1 MHRPQLPIGTL
12 GEISTTEFGKRR
24 VRARARYRDLTG
36 KTRQLEATSTSAT
49 AARRAL
55 ERTFSQRM
63 AAAGDLITPS
73 MRVAA
78 LAEVWVAEI
87 AQSSRSPQ
95 TVAQYRRIIETV
107 IVPGVGGLTLW
118 EATTGQLDRFL
129 KGVAATTPGRAKT
142 AKTVLAQM
150 FGLAARHDA
159 VRANPVPDT
168 RLPERRAKAV
178 RALSVDEVRA
188 LRRGLR
194 AYLAEPTSS
203 GPARAQDLAEVVDV
217 ALGTGARVGE
227 LLALRWAD
235 VDLGASPVTV
245 TISGTVVRTEAGLI
259 RQGHAKTAAGFR
271 TVSVPRFA
279 ADVLLRRSVEEL
291 PNTRDLV
298 LPSSTGTLRE
308 VNNLERQWRDAR
320 KSEHLRG
327 FEWVTWHTFRKTV
340 ATLVDRHSG
349 TEDAAAVLG
358 HSGTAVTSKHYVQ
371 RASVAPDASA
381 ALEVIGND
389 A

>member
-1 MHRPQLPIGTL
+1 MPIGTL

-36 KTRQLEATSTSAT
+36 KTRQLEATSAT

-87 AQSSRSPQ
+87 AQSSRPPQ

-107 IVPGVGGLTLW
+107 ILPGIGGLTLW

-129 KGVAATTPGRAKT
+129 KGVAATMPGRAKT

-168 RLPERRAKAV
+168 RLPERRAKEV
-178 RALSVDEVRA
+178 RALSVEAVRA

-194 AYLAEPTSS
+194 AYLAGPTSS
-203 GPARAQDLAEVVDV
+203 GPARAQDLAEAVNV
-217 ALGTGARVGE
+217 ALGTGARMGE

-291 PNTRDLV
+291 SNTRDLV
-298 LPSSTGTLRE
+298 FPSSTGTLRE

-340 ATLVDRHSG
+340 ATPVDRSSG

-358 HSGTAVTSKHYVQ
+358 HAGTAVTARHYVQ
-371 RASVAPDASA
+371 RASVAPDVSA
-381 ALEVIGND
+381 ALERLGD
-389 A
+389 

>member
-1 MHRPQLPIGTL
+1 MPRPQLPIGTL

-49 AARRAL
+49 AARRAP

-95 TVAQYRRIIETV
+95 TVAEYRRIIETV
-107 IVPGVGGLTLW
+107 IVPGVGGLALW

-129 KGVAATTPGRAKT
+129 KGVAAQTPGR

-159 VRANPVPDT
+159 ARANPVPDT
-168 RLPERRAKAV
+168 RLPQRRPKAV
-178 RALSVDEVRA
+178 RALSVDEVPA

-194 AYLAEPTSS
+194 AYLAEPVKS

-235 VDLGASPVTV
+235 VDVGASPVTV
-245 TISGTVVRTEAGLI
+245 TISGTVVRTDAGLI
-259 RQGHAKTAAGFR
+259 RQGHAKTAAGFG

-279 ADVLLRRSVEEL
+279 ADVPLRRSVEEL

-298 LPSSTGTLRE
+298 FPSSTGTLRE

-320 KSEHLRG
+320 KSEHLQG

-340 ATLVDRHSG
+340 ATLVDRSWG
-349 TEDAAAVLG
+349 TEYAAAVLG

-371 RASVAPDASA
+371 RANVAPDVSA
-381 ALEVIGND
+381 ALEVIGD
-389 A
+389 DV

>member
-1 MHRPQLPIGTL
+1 MPRPQLPIGTL

-24 VRARARYRDLTG
+24 VRACARYRDLTG
-36 KTRQLEATSTSAT
+36 KTRQLEATSAT
-49 AARRAL
+49 AARRAP

-217 ALGTGARVGE
+217 
-227 LLALRWAD
+227 
-235 VDLGASPVTV
+235 DLGASPVTV

-279 ADVLLRRSVEEL
+279 VDVLLRR
-291 PNTRDLV
+291 
-298 LPSSTGTLRE
+298 
-308 VNNLERQWRDAR
+308 
-320 KSEHLRG
+320 
-327 FEWVTWHTFRKTV
+327 
-340 ATLVDRHSG
+340 
-349 TEDAAAVLG
+349 
-358 HSGTAVTSKHYVQ
+358 
-371 RASVAPDASA
+371 
-381 ALEVIGND
+381 
-389 A
+389 

>member
-1 MHRPQLPIGTL
+1 
-12 GEISTTEFGKRR
+12 
-24 VRARARYRDLTG
+24 
-36 KTRQLEATSTSAT
+36 
-49 AARRAL
+49 
-55 ERTFSQRM
+55 M

-78 LAEVWVAEI
+78 LPEVWVAEI

-129 KGVAATTPGRAKT
+129 KGVAATTPVRAKT

-168 RLPERRAKAV
+168 RLPERRPKVV

-194 AYLAEPTSS
+194 AYLAEPVKS
-203 GPARAQDLAEVVDV
+203 GPARAQDLAEVVDA

-235 VDLGASPVTV
+235 VGLGASPATV
-245 TISGTVVRTEAGLI
+245 TISGTVVRNEVGLI

-279 ADVLLRRSVEEL
+279 VDVLLRRSVEEL

-298 LPSSTGTLRE
+298 FPSSTGTLRE

-320 KSEHLRG
+320 KSEHLTG

-340 ATLVDRHSG
+340 ATLVDRSSG

-371 RASVAPDASA
+371 RASVAPDVSA
-381 ALEVIGND
+381 ALEVIADD

>member
-1 MHRPQLPIGTL
+1 M
-12 GEISTTEFGKRR
+12 GEISTTEVGKRR
-24 VRARARYRDLTG
+24 VRARACYRDLTG

-55 ERTFSQRM
+55 EAAFSQRT

-78 LAEVWVAEI
+78 LAEVWLAEI
-87 AQSSRSPQ
+87 SQSSRSPQ
-95 TVAQYRRIIETV
+95 TVAEYRRIIEAV
-107 IVPGVGGLTLW
+107 IVPGVGGLALW
-118 EATTGQLDRFL
+118 EATAGQLDRFL
-129 KGVAATTPGRAKT
+129 KGVAAQTPGRAKT
-142 AKTVLAQM
+142 AKEVLAQM

-168 RLPERRAKAV
+168 RLPQRRPKAV
-178 RALSVDEVRA
+178 RPLSVDEVSA

-194 AYLAEPTSS
+194 AYLAEPVKS

-227 LLALRWAD
+227 LLALRCAD
-235 VDLGASPVTV
+235 VDLGASPMTV

-259 RQGHAKTAAGFR
+259 RQCHAKKAAGFR

-279 ADVLLRRSVEEL
+279 ADVLLRRSMEEL

-298 LPSSTGTLRE
+298 FPSSTGTLRE
-308 VNNLERQWRDAR
+308 VNNFERKWRDAR
-320 KSEHLRG
+320 TSEHLQG

-340 ATLVDRHSG
+340 ATLVDRSSG

-358 HSGTAVTSKHYVQ
+358 HSGTAVTAKHYVQ
-371 RASVAPDASA
+371 RASMAPDVSA
-381 ALEVIGND
+381 ALESLGD
-389 A
+389 